1 MRNRLIAAAAA
12 LLLAAA
18 CDGGTGPAS
27 TTAAPE
33 ETGTSTPP
41 TTAAETTTTTLLPGT
56 EELPEEI
63 RAELGELIEIT
74 EEVRGLE
81 FMEQPNVV
89 VVSNE
94 ELARRV
100 RDQLAEDL
108 EELPADEALYRLL
121 GLIDD
126 DTDLEQLYTDL
137 YSEQVAGYY
146 DGDARELV
154 VPRAEEGFTA
164 LQRATL
170 VHELTHAL
178 TDQHYRFNDRYTA
191 LIDEDRYDEAAAFQA
206 LIEGDATLAE
216 LLYLQRLTTEE
227 QAAFFQESFGID
239 QTVFQSA
246 PRFIRDSLVFPYDSG
261 FLFVERLYRT
271 GGFAAIADAYASPPA
286 STEQIIDPEDYPA
299 DAPIEVELETLTFD
313 GYELEYQST
322 WGELSFALMFDQVLD
337 TDPSDVAAGGWGGDT
352 YQVHFDGENVVLVL
366 YYRGDAATDAEEL
379 RQALHQYVTT
389 AMAVGD
395 PQETERG
402 TAFRGDDAAWISVD
416 GANLLFVAVS
426 DPALLDTVVADALAA
441 AEADETPDTTTVD
454 TAEG

>member
-12 LLLAAA
+12 LLLVAA
-18 CDGGTGPAS
+18 CDGGTGTTTTTVAPTSGTPA
-27 TTAAPE
+27 
-33 ETGTSTPP
+33 P
-41 TTAAETTTTTLLPGT
+41 TTTVAETTTTTLLAGT
-56 EELPEEI
+56 EELPEEV
-63 RAELGELIEIT
+63 RAELAELAEIT

-81 FMEQPNVV
+81 FLEPPNVV
-89 VVSNE
+89 VVSND
-94 ELARRV
+94 ELAQRV

-121 GLIDD
+121 GLVDD
-126 DTDLEQLYTDL
+126 DLDLEQLYTDL

-146 DGDARELV
+146 DGDAGELV
-154 VPRAEEGFTA
+154 VPRDEDGFTA

-178 TDQHYRFNDRYTA
+178 TDQHYRFNDRYKA
-191 LIDEDRYDEAAAFQA
+191 LPDEDRYDEASAFLA
-206 LIEGDATLAE
+206 LIDGDETLAE
-216 LLYLQRLTTEE
+216 LIYLQGLTTEE

-239 QTVFQSA
+239 QQVFQSA
-246 PRFIRDSLVFPYDSG
+246 PRFIRDALVLPYDSG

-337 TDPSDVAAGGWGGDT
+337 TDTSDVAAGGWGGDT

-395 PQETERG
+395 PQE
-402 TAFRGDDAAWISVD
+402 
-416 GANLLFVAVS
+416 
-426 DPALLDTVVADALAA
+426 
-441 AEADETPDTTTVD
+441 
-454 TAEG
+454 